1 MGIGIHVLG
10 DLTVRGNE
18 VCVLAE
24 HQRRWDGPVGLWQ
37 LRDGCRW
44 EGGVGVPLI
53 GWGLRV
59 VVDRAR
65 QPRENWWRPEGEG

>member
-18 VCVLAE
+18 VCVLAV
-24 HQRRWDGPVGLWQ
+24 HQRRWDGPVGFWQ

-44 EGGVGVPLI
+44 EGGLGVPLI

-65 QPRENWWRPEGEG
+65 QPRENWWWPEGEG